1 MSIPAQNSSL
11 QNSQTLP
18 VRIDFKWIGQAW
30 ELFKS
35 QSGVWIG
42 AVFLFFLVSLFV
54 SAVSITATDGW
65 NACLN
70 YFTQGFRHPPTYQ
83 YPAPSPLVYQRFV
96 ISRVRDISV
105 AGINA
110 VFIGGL
116 YRMALL
122 QKRGEP
128 TSVFGLFSAIPQSL
142 PLFLVGSIIPTA
154 LALVE
159 VASLWPLHHFL
170 PLTSMTTIENV
181 YLLIIT
187 LFSSMFLF
195 APLLVLD
202 VSANVPEAL
211 LGSIRLLHG
220 QLLRGIGFYLYAS
233 LVGAIGVIG
242 CGIGMLATYP
252 IFILSIATG
261 YLALT
266 QPLIINVPAFALP
279 EGVWPPPPRVSQ
291 ENQP

>member
-1 MSIPAQNSSL
+1 MSVPAQNSPL
-11 QNSQTLP
+11 QNSQAPP

-54 SAVSITATDGW
+54 SALSIIATDGW

-70 YFTQGFRHPPTYQ
+70 YFTQGFRHSPIYQ
-83 YPAPSPLVYQRFV
+83 YPAPSPLVYQQFV
-96 ISRVRDISV
+96 VSRVRDITV

-128 TSVFGLFSAIPQSL
+128 ISVFGLFSAIPQSM
-142 PLFLVGSIIPTA
+142 PLFLVGSIIPAA

-170 PLTSMTTIENV
+170 PLTSTTTIENV
-181 YLLIIT
+181 YLLVTT

-211 LGSIRLLHG
+211 LGSVRLLRG
-220 QLLRGIGFYLYAS
+220 QLLRGIGFDLYAS

-242 CGIGMLATYP
+242 CGVGMLAMYP
-252 IFILSIATG
+252 LFFLSIATA

-266 QPLIINVPAFALP
+266 QLVVTDAPAFAPP
-279 EGVWPPPPRVSQ
+279 EGVWPPPPRIS
-291 ENQP
+291 